1 MHDTDTL
8 RQGRPAVR
16 RALAFVT
23 AAAALALL
31 ALSPATGFAHGGG
44 LDRQGCHRETATG
57 GYHCHRPSPPSTETP
72 PAPPDANAPGP
83 GGCPKGANPPDPE
96 KSSGSTPSPSPG
108 PQDDRPSSSSPH
120 TTP

>member
-1 MHDTDTL
+1 MHDTDAL
-8 RQGRPAVR
+8 RQGEPAGR

-23 AAAALALL
+23 AAAVLAL

-57 GYHCHRPSPPSTETP
+57 GYHCHRPSPPSVETP
-72 PAPPDANAPGP
+72 DAPPDANAPGP
-83 GGCPKGANPPDPE
+83 GGCPKGANPPGPE
-96 KSSGSTPSPSPG
+96 NPSGSMPSPSPG
-108 PQDDRPSSSSPH
+108 PQDDRPSGGSPH